1 MLFSLPALER
11 SNRCAIDRT
20 EGAVLREG
28 ALVSLLALEADVT
41 LSGDVRAHRPRE
53 VGGRP
58 ADRQEAR
65 MPESGWTDD
74 VDAANV

>member
-1 MLFSLPALER
+1 
-11 SNRCAIDRT
+11 
-20 EGAVLREG
+20 LREG